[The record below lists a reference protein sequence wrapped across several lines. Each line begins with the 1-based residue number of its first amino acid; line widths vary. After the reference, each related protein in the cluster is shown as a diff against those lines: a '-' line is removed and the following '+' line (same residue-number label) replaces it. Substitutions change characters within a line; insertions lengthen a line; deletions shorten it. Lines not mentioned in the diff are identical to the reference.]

1 MTRERQTDRKKKKR
15 IRTELMTRKIIFNG
29 LTISFQNTV
38 HYRMFQFQ
46 ATLFTYF
53 VIKGYFNAKT
63 SIE

>member
-1 MTRERQTDRKKKKR
+1 
-15 IRTELMTRKIIFNG
+15 MTRKIIFNG
-29 LTISFQNTV
+29 LAISFQKTV

-46 ATLFTYF
+46 ANLFTYF

>member
-1 MTRERQTDRKKKKR
+1 
-15 IRTELMTRKIIFNG
+15 MTRKIIFNG
-29 LTISFQNTV
+29 LAISFQNTV

-63 SIE
+63 SIEWHQIEAAIQRCS